1 MGGRRRTTNSV
12 RFDDI
17 DQSFDDIRQMRD
29 EFEAQNEAENS
40 LEDNIPNNSANRL
53 TEPPKNKP
61 VDELMIKDE
70 LRSPSQMTKESGYF
84 SNPRST
90 NPSGKLSLL
99 NVSFIRTQTEPNF
112 FSRITHHKH
121 SMNQQTILNTQRP
134 IKT

>member
-17 DQSFDDIRQMRD
+17 DQTFDDIRLMRD

-40 LEDNIPNNSANRL
+40 LEDHVPNNSANRL

-61 VDELMIKDE
+61 VDELVIKDE

-99 NVSFIRTQTEPNF
+99 NVSF
-112 FSRITHHKH
+112 FSINPPK
-121 SMNQQTILNTQRP
+121 L
-134 IKT
+134 

>member
-17 DQSFDDIRQMRD
+17 DQSFDDIRQMRE

-40 LEDNIPNNSANRL
+40 LEDHVPNNNANRL

-99 NVSFIRTQTEPNF
+99 NVSFFKEFIEL
-112 FSRITHHKH
+112 
-121 SMNQQTILNTQRP
+121 QQIFLA
-134 IKT
+134 K

>member
-17 DQSFDDIRQMRD
+17 DQSFDDIRLMRD

-40 LEDNIPNNSANRL
+40 LEDNIPNNSANHL

-99 NVSFIRTQTEPNF
+99 NVSFIRIN
-112 FSRITHHKH
+112 H
-121 SMNQQTILNTQRP
+121 
-134 IKT
+134 